1 MLTCWDQFEEIF
13 WFTTCFNFKKG
24 AESPEPSSEFQRLK
38 SQFFIQFSLRCSF
51 YCTSYS
57 KGSIVLY
64 MFNFG
69 TKLLLLGWSKMMPQ
83 QSRCGLMKDL
93 QIVKR
98 DFLGRV
104 FIRKSFYDSNPF
116 ICFQNFCINIIMKI

>member
-13 WFTTCFNFKKG
+13 RFPTCFNFKKG
-24 AESPEPSSEFQRLK
+24 AELPEPSSEFQRLK

-69 TKLLLLGWSKMMPQ
+69 TKTFVIMLVIDDVTVVKMWSYERFVNSQKGV
-83 QSRCGLMKDL
+83 CGKG
-93 QIVKR
+93 I
-98 DFLGRV
+98 
-104 FIRKSFYDSNPF
+104 
-116 ICFQNFCINIIMKI
+116 